1 MTPTDHKTL
10 VEMHSDLT
18 SQIEDLQAIIRDRL
32 GEDADKERTYAAHAL
47 DGLFDARFYV
57 AQLQKL
63 TRGFYPEEA
72 A

>member
-1 MTPTDHKTL
+1 MTPADHKTL

-18 SQIEDLQAIIRDRL
+18 SQIEDLIAIRDRL
-32 GEDADKERTYAAHAL
+32 GEDADKERSYASHAI
-47 DGLFDARFYV
+47 DGLTDARFYV
-57 AQLQKL
+57 GTVLKL

>member
-1 MTPTDHKTL
+1 MNATDRKTL

-18 SQIEDLQAIIRDRL
+18 SQIEDLTAIRNRL
-32 GEDADKERTYAAHAL
+32 GEDADKECTYANHAI
-47 DGLFDARFYV
+47 DAMADASFYV
-57 AQLQKL
+57 GHLLKL